1 MSFKISVDTGGT
13 FTDVVVSDPSGAFTI
28 GKALTTPDRIFEGMR
43 GAITAAAEQM
53 NLSFEHLLAES
64 DILIYGTTRATNAI
78 VTKTVAKTAFLTTRG
93 FPDTLVLKEGGKFRP
108 HDFSQDYPEPYI
120 PRRYTFE
127 IDERVG
133 SSGTI
138 LTPIDIDQVRE
149 TLDTL
154 KSRDFQ
160 AIAVCFLWSVL
171 NPAHEEAVGTLIE
184 ERLPG
189 VTYSLSSRLI
199 PIMREYRRA
208 SATAIDASLKPLMQR
223 HLRELESD
231 LGAAGYRGNIFV
243 STAAGGCNSIAALVE
258 RPIFTIGSGPAM
270 APIAGI
276 TYSRM
281 EGLGEDVIICDT
293 GGTTFDVGVVRGG
306 SLTYNRDTWLGPRY
320 TGDLL
325 GIAAVDMRSVGAG
338 GGSIAWIDDGGLMR
352 VGPQSAGAM
361 PGPACYGRG
370 GTLPTVSDAA
380 AVLGYFDPD
389 YFLGGRMTLD
399 MGAARQ
405 AMIEVS
411 TTLKLT
417 IEETAWRILTLA
429 GDLMMRAIV
438 DVTINEGIN
447 PRESSIVAGGGAAGM
462 NIMLIAKELGCDHVV
477 LPKTASALSAA
488 GMQYADIVAE
498 EVGSLYSLSNRFDFE
513 RVNALLDMLEAR
525 VLGVRD
531 KLPGQVG
538 ESSLEFYGEARYQ
551 AQVWELDTPFPDTP
565 LPSRRFRS
573 QEDLTSYT
581 ENFHALHDRIFAVKD
596 LGSAV
601 ETVSWKVRLTIKL
614 DAPATRHVS
623 VVASGTPTPSG
634 HRRCFF
640 GEAEP
645 VDTPI
650 YKASDIHPGHTIVG
664 PAIIEEPTTTLVVY
678 PTMSVHVGSTGHYR
692 LNIH

>member
-1 MSFKISVDTGGT
+1 MAFKISVDTGGT
-13 FTDVVVSDPSGAFTI
+13 FTDVVVSNPSGAFTI
-28 GKALTTPDRIFEGMR
+28 GKALTTPNRIFDGMR
-43 GAITAAAEQM
+43 EAIGAAADQM
-53 NLSFEHLLAES
+53 ALSFEQLLAQTE
-64 DILIYGTTRATNAI
+64 ILIYGTTRATNAI

-93 FPDTLVLKEGGKFRP
+93 FADTLVLKEGGKFRP
-108 HDFSQDYPEPYI
+108 HDFTQDYPQPYI

-127 IDERVG
+127 IDERVDA
-133 SSGTI
+133 SGTI
-138 LTPIDIDQVRE
+138 LKPLDTAQVRATLE
-149 TLDTL
+149 TVQGRGFEAL
-154 KSRDFQ
+154 
-160 AIAVCFLWSVL
+160 AVCLLWSVL
-171 NPAHEEAVGTLIE
+171 NPAHEEAIGALIE
-184 ERLPG
+184 EVLPG
-189 VTYSLSSRLI
+189 TPYSLSSRLI

-281 EGLGEDVIICDT
+281 EGLGENVIICDT
-293 GGTTFDVGVVRGG
+293 GGTTFDVGVVREGN
-306 SLTYNRDTWLGPRY
+306 LTFNRDTWLGPRY

-338 GGSIAWIDDGGLMR
+338 GGSIAWIDEGGLMR

-389 YFLGGRMTLD
+389 YFLGGRMRLD
-399 MGAARQ
+399 VAAARR
-405 AMIEVS
+405 AMSEVAS
-411 TTLKLT
+411 TLKLT
-417 IEETAWRILTLA
+417 VEETAWRILTLA

-513 RVNALLDMLEAR
+513 RVNALLDMLEDR
-525 VLGVRD
+525 VKSVRD
-531 KLPGQVG
+531 KLPGQAG
-538 ESSLEFYGEARYQ
+538 ASNLEFYGEARYQ
-551 AQVWELDTPFPDTP
+551 SQVWELDTPFPDTP

-573 QEDLTSYT
+573 QADLDTYT
-581 ENFHALHDRIFAVKD
+581 ENFHVLHERIFAVKD

-614 DAPATRHVS
+614 DAPPTRRA
-623 VVASGTPTPSG
+623 VAAADSTPTASG
-634 HRRCFF
+634 HRQCFF
-640 GEAEP
+640 GEAAP
-645 VDTPI
+645 MATPI
-650 YKASDIHPGHTIVG
+650 FKASGIGPGQTIVG

-678 PTMSVHVGSTGHYR
+678 PGMSVHVSTTGNYR
-692 LNIH
+692 LNIQ